1 MHTHR
6 QLAQTNAIL
15 NNLSRP
21 IATDINEAH
30 LNSGRSDSSSS
41 DAVAHPAQGQMQV
54 QQSSGETNL
63 DEIFSCFIC
72 FGPIQNAAMCPSCSK
87 LGCGKCLR
95 KWLQETRQQCP
106 HCRASL
112 RVSQLVNF
120 RVFEEISNAIQTL

>member
-1 MHTHR
+1 M
-6 QLAQTNAIL
+6 
-15 NNLSRP
+15 
-21 IATDINEAH
+21 
-30 LNSGRSDSSSS
+30 
-41 DAVAHPAQGQMQV
+41 
-54 QQSSGETNL
+54 NL

-95 KWLQETRQQCP
+95 KWLTETRQQCP

-120 RVFEEISNAIQTL
+120 RVFEEISNAIQTLQNNGPNSTNRRKEICTEHKTQLNYYCNTCAKPICSDCAMFGDQHR